1 MGVTGKLNYDA
12 DWYQPRNLRQQMKAG
27 NLGEIRKEY
36 TRLRDISQKRLKRM
50 GQTMWKDTQTYQR
63 NVHHYPKLKDIKS
76 EAELAHR
83 LSDLSRFITAK
94 TSSVSGMESQMK
106 KALKTL
112 HEHDYNFVSKENFLQ
127 FGKFMEEYRFQ
138 KLDEMGYDSGTA
150 AEAFNQLEIHRVD
163 PEKVKEDFEFWLKNQ
178 EALEALAAGSGGEIK
193 GSTLRSRVISNAARK
208 GIKVEGM
215 TDAEEKKYKKIKKG
229 R

>member
-1 MGVTGKLNYDA
+1 MAATGKLKYEE
-12 DWYQPRNLRQQMKAG
+12 DWYQPHNLRIQMKAG
-27 NLGEIRKEY
+27 NMKDIREEY

-50 GQTMWKDTQTYQR
+50 GNSMWNETQTYLR
-63 NVHHYPKLKDIKS
+63 NVNHYPKLKDIKTD
-76 EAELAHR
+76 AELAAR

-94 TSSVSGMESQMK
+94 TSTVSGMESQMK

-112 HEHDYNFVSKENFLQ
+112 HEHDYNFVTRENHIQ

-150 AEAFNQLEIHRVD
+150 ADAFNQLEIHRVD
-163 PEKVKEDFEFWLKNQ
+163 PLKVKEDFEFWLQNQ
-178 EALEALAAGSGGEIK
+178 EALENLAAGSGGEIK
-193 GSTLRSRVISNAARK
+193 PETLRRRLIDNAARTGAK
-208 GIKVEGM
+208 IEGM
-215 TDAEEKKYKKIKKG
+215 TDKEEKRYQKIKKG